1 MPKIVRDYQGQ
12 ESNVLLQKIDK
23 NEISQRATPPVDA
36 EAESTVRGIIN
47 DISKRGEDALYEYS
61 VKFGD
66 VEKGAPLI
74 IPREK
79 LKEAA
84 ASISKEDAAL
94 LKRTAS
100 RIEAFARAQMSSVHE
115 MAIPIPGGKAGHRIA
130 PVERACCYAPGG
142 RFPLPSSVLMTAIT
156 ARVAGVGEVWVTS
169 PRPVPITLAAAYY
182 SGADGFAAVG
192 GAQAVAAFAYGAG
205 KIPACDIIVG
215 PGNKYVTAAKKLV
228 SGHVAIDMLAG
239 PSELTV
245 LADDT
250 ANPATVAADLLAQAE
265 HDVVAVPILVTTSEG
280 LIDKVNG
287 ELESQL
293 AELTTFETASESL
306 KNGFAVHVESVEEGV
321 AICNQLGPEH
331 LEILTADAAA
341 VAKKCNN
348 YGGLFIGEGTAE
360 VFGDYGA
367 GPNHTL
373 PTGGTS
379 RYTGGLSV
387 FDFLRIRT
395 WIEIS
400 DDVSAQTLVKDAA
413 RLAELE
419 GLDGHRRSAL
429 RRQK

>member
-1 MPKIVRDYQGQ
+1 M
-12 ESNVLLQKIDK
+12 LLQRVDK
-23 NEISQRATPPVDA
+23 EEIGSRTIPPVDS

-47 DISKRGEDALYEYS
+47 DICKRGEDALYEYS

-66 VEKGAPLI
+66 IEKGAPLI

-84 ASISKEDAAL
+84 RSIPKEDAEL
-94 LKRTAS
+94 LKRTTA
-100 RIEAFARAQMSSVHE
+100 RIESFAKAQLNSIHE

-130 PVERACCYAPGG
+130 PVDRACCYAPGG

-156 ARVAGVGEVWVTS
+156 ARVAGVKEVWVTS
-169 PRPVPITLAAAYY
+169 PKPVPVTLAAAYY
-182 SGADGFAAVG
+182 AGADGFAAVG
-192 GAQAVAAFAYGAG
+192 GAQAVAAFTYGAG
-205 KIPACDIIVG
+205 DIPACDIIVG
-215 PGNKYVTAAKKLV
+215 PGNKYVTAAKKVV

-250 ANPATVAADLLAQAE
+250 ASPATVAADLLAQAE
-265 HDVVAVPILVTTSEG
+265 HDVVAVPILVTTSDA
-280 LIDKVNG
+280 LIDAVNT
-287 ELESQL
+287 ELETQL
-293 AELTTFETASESL
+293 AVLKTSETAAQSL
-306 KNGFAVHVESVEEGV
+306 NNGFAVLVETIEQGIE
-321 AICNQLGPEH
+321 ICNQLGPEH
-331 LEILTADAAA
+331 LEVMTREASD
-341 VAKKCNN
+341 VARKCTN

-395 WIEIS
+395 WIEITDS
-400 DDVSAQTLVKDAA
+400 KAAMTLVDDSA

-419 GLDGHRRSAL
+419 GLDGHYKSAL
-429 RRQK
+429 QRRK

>member
-1 MPKIVRDYQGQ
+1 M
-12 ESNVLLQKIDK
+12 LLQRVDK
-23 NEISQRATPPVDA
+23 NDVGSRTIPPVDA

-47 DISKRGEDALYEYS
+47 DICKRGEDALYEYS

-66 VEKGAPLI
+66 IAKGDPLI
-74 IPREK
+74 IPREQ
-79 LKEAA
+79 LKDAVHQ
-84 ASISKEDAAL
+84 ISKADAEL
-94 LKRTAS
+94 LKRTAA
-100 RIEAFARAQMSSVHE
+100 RIETFAKAQLNSIHE

-130 PVERACCYAPGG
+130 AVDRACCYAPGG

-156 ARVAGVGEVWVTS
+156 ARVAGVNDVWVTS
-169 PRPVPITLAAAYY
+169 PKPVPVTLAAAYY
-182 SGADGFAAVG
+182 AGADGFAAVG
-192 GAQAVAAFAYGAG
+192 GAQAIAAFAYGAG
-205 KIPACDIIVG
+205 QIPACDIIVG

-245 LADDT
+245 LADHT
-250 ANPATVAADLLAQAE
+250 ASAKTVAADLLAQAE
-265 HDVVAVPILVTTSEG
+265 HDVVAVPILVTTSER
-280 LIDKVNG
+280 LIDEVND
-287 ELESQL
+287 ELMLQL
-293 AELTTFETASESL
+293 SELTTADTAGESL
-306 KNGFAVHVESVEEGV
+306 NNGFAVLVDTLDEGA

-331 LEILTADAAA
+331 LEIIAEDAAV

-360 VFGDYGA
+360 VLGDYGA

-395 WIEIS
+395 WIEIT
-400 DDVSAQTLVKDAA
+400 DTKAALTLVEDSA

-419 GLDGHRRSAL
+419 GLDGHRKSAL
-429 RRQK
+429 RRKCQ